1 MESGEKIFERTEIL
15 LDEALMQRIKV
26 LGYVE

>member
-1 MESGEKIFERTEIL
+1 MESGEKIFERTEIS

>member
-1 MESGEKIFERTEIL
+1 MESGEKIFERTEIS
-15 LDEALMQRIKV
+15 LDEALMQRIEV

>member
-1 MESGEKIFERTEIL
+1 MESGEKIFEHTGVS
-15 LDEALMQRIKV
+15 LDEGLMQRIEA

>member
-1 MESGEKIFERTEIL
+1 MESGEKISEPTEVS
-15 LDEALMQRIKV
+15 LDEGLMQRIKV